1 MEAIGTLIGFTLT
14 LMVFSYVL
22 GDNIL
27 YRIAVYVFVGV
38 AAAFTTIVVVES
50 ILLPLLLS
58 GELAPLVLLFVAI
71 VFALMLLF
79 KSSVPFA
86 WLTNLVMAF
95 IIAVGAVVALVG
107 AITGTLIPLTLASGS
122 TANGLLEG
130 VVMVI
135 GVATSLLYF
144 QYLSRRTADG
154 LIQRGRF
161 MRAVTTVGKG
171 FIMVTLGAIYAT
183 AILTSLT
190 IVSDRVSFLINGG

>member
-1 MEAIGTLIGFTLT
+1 MEGIGTLVGFTLT
-14 LMVFSYVL
+14 LMIFSYVL
-22 GDNIL
+22 GDNFL

-50 ILLPLLLS
+50 VLLPLLLS

-71 VFALMLLF
+71 VFGLLLLF

-95 IIAVGAVVALVG
+95 IVTVGAVVALVG
-107 AITGTLIPLTLASGS
+107 AISGTLLPLTLASGS
-122 TANGLLEG
+122 TTNGIFEG
-130 VVMVI
+130 TVMVI

-144 QYLSRRTADG
+144 QYLSRRNADG
-154 LIQRGRF
+154 VIQRRRV
-161 MRAVTTVGKG
+161 MQLVTTVGKG

-190 IVSDRVSFLINGG
+190 IVTERVSFLINGG